1 MDITRYAIENRVV
14 TVVAL
19 VLLFVS
25 GYQAYLALPRAEDPG
40 FTIRVATVI
49 TTFPG
54 ASPARVEALVT
65 DKLEARIQEI
75 PEVDNITSQSRT
87 NVSIIQVAFKDD
99 VRELQ
104 PLFDRLRR
112 KVESAQPDLPDGV
125 VPEVD
130 DEFGDVF
137 GTLLTLT
144 AEGFSYRELED
155 MADQARRELL
165 RIEDVAKVEI
175 LGAQPEH
182 VFVEYDNARLAEVG
196 LSTSQLQSILQT
208 SNIVI
213 PGGAVETGVERIAL
227 EPSGA
232 YETVEAIRRTVVTLP
247 GTGQVVFLG
256 DLAEV
261 ERGYANPRTEA
272 IRATGEQGLVL

>member
-87 NVSIIQVAFKDD
+87 NVS
-99 VRELQ
+99 
-104 PLFDRLRR
+104 
-112 KVESAQPDLPDGV
+112 
-125 VPEVD
+125 
-130 DEFGDVF
+130 
-137 GTLLTLT
+137 
-144 AEGFSYRELED
+144 
-155 MADQARRELL
+155 
-165 RIEDVAKVEI
+165 
-175 LGAQPEH
+175 
-182 VFVEYDNARLAEVG
+182 
-196 LSTSQLQSILQT
+196 
-208 SNIVI
+208 
-213 PGGAVETGVERIAL
+213 
-227 EPSGA
+227 
-232 YETVEAIRRTVVTLP
+232 
-247 GTGQVVFLG
+247 
-256 DLAEV
+256 
-261 ERGYANPRTEA
+261 
-272 IRATGEQGLVL
+272 